1 MSRVIVTSHEGD
13 EFDRIAEI
21 TLPLISAYATRHGI
35 KHIDITPPG
44 FVKRPASW
52 KKLIAIC
59 DGFSDHDEV
68 LWIDTDVV
76 VVNGED
82 NIFDA
87 TPKSAAQAMV
97 RHSTCEGD
105 VPNAGVWLL
114 RRTMLPVL
122 MSIAMADSAVS
133 HRWWE
138 QAALLTVMGFVESE
152 GRCSHQHETSLFRDT
167 AWLDESWN
175 LWRESPVGVKPRFRH
190 ACGMGGIERIEAVRG
205 WANAAT

>member
-1 MSRVIVTSHEGD
+1 MSRVIVTSHEGE
-13 EFDRIAEI
+13 EFDEIAAI
-21 TLPLISAYATRHGI
+21 TMPLITAYAERHGVD
-35 KHIDITPPG
+35 HIDVTPPG

-59 DGFSDHDEV
+59 DAFTDHDEV

-87 TPKSAAQAMV
+87 ASKSPAQAMV
-97 RHSTCEGD
+97 RHATVDGD
-105 VPNAGVWLL
+105 VPNAGVWFL
-114 RRTMLPVL
+114 RRSMLPVL
-122 MSIAMADSAVS
+122 MSIAMVDVAVN

-138 QAALLTVMGFVESE
+138 QAALLSVMGFVESE
-152 GRCSHQHETSLFRDT
+152 GRCSHQHITTLYQDT
-167 AWLDESWN
+167 VWLDESWN
-175 LWRESPVGVKPRFRH
+175 FCRESPAGVPPRFLH
-190 ACGMGGIERIEAVRG
+190 ACGMGGIERIEAIRG